1 MGVGRPPRRNLSC
14 GPSLIALFLL
24 FHTPRS
30 CSRLSVVCM
39 TYSKSNLGRPDG
51 VLHMMPFTAMNCDF
65 TWGYFHLLLIGNSEL
80 RLTPVV
86 GIY

>member
-1 MGVGRPPRRNLSC
+1 
-14 GPSLIALFLL
+14 
-24 FHTPRS
+24 
-30 CSRLSVVCM
+30 M